1 MDFQIRK
8 RNGVFKTKGALVR
21 RIYCSEFCEDIY
33 IIVYQWD
40 SLIKAMLNLN
50 RLIEKASFSVPKM
63 INNIMSKTC
72 ITYYNLINYRKNAI
86 GEELPIK

>member
-1 MDFQIRK
+1 
-8 RNGVFKTKGALVR
+8 
-21 RIYCSEFCEDIY
+21 
-33 IIVYQWD
+33 
-40 SLIKAMLNLN
+40 MLNLN